1 MIFVNVPHV
10 FINFKAR
17 FYLQIRLSK
26 IFQWYK
32 EDFGSNNEEVTLLFE
47 VFSLR

>member
-1 MIFVNVPHV
+1 MEGEVKFRVP
-10 FINFKAR
+10 

-32 EDFGSNNEEVTLLFE
+32 EDFGSNNEEV
-47 VFSLR
+47 